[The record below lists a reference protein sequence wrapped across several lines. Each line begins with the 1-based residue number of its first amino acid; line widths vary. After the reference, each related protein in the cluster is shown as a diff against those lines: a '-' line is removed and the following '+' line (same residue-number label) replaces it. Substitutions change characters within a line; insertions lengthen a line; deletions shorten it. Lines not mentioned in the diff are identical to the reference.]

1 MVGSAGFVLS
11 MVGFAAILLGL
22 ITRRQLLCRY
32 FRHTRL
38 CYTRYLLYALVIR
51 QLAEVADVE
60 QMLLALQLQLLKK
73 TTDDTELQ
81 HIARCCTIITQ

>member
-1 MVGSAGFVLS
+1 MIHNHNRAHKDKDCTKFTDI
-11 MVGFAAILLGL
+11 ATEHAY
-22 ITRRQLLCRY
+22 LLCRY